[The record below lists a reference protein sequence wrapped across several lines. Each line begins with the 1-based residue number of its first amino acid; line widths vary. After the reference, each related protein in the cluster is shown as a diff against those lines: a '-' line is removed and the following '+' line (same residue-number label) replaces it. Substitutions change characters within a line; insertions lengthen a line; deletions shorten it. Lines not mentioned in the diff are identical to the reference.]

1 MDENGKVILNLDGVT
16 KVYGSGEFAV
26 TALKDANFKVLG
38 GEIVAVMGPSGS
50 GKTTLLTI
58 AGALLRPTMGNV
70 SICGI
75 DVTRLNE
82 SRLAAIRRE
91 LIGFVYQSFNLLEAL
106 TALENVRI
114 VLQERG
120 NHSRAHA
127 GERARAILEVFG
139 LSHRMNSLPKKMSDG
154 EKQRVAIARALA
166 KDPELIL
173 ADEPTAN
180 LDAKRG
186 HEVMELLQEKALELH
201 KAVVV
206 VSHDNRIREFAHRI
220 VWLED
225 GRLHDHHPEDH
236 RFV

>member
-1 MDENGKVILNLDGVT
+1 VSEQQRILSLHEVT
-16 KVYGSGEFAV
+16 KVYGSGDLAV
-26 TALKDANFKVLG
+26 SALKDASFTVHG

-58 AGALLRPTMGNV
+58 AGALLRPTRGKV
-70 SICGI
+70 HICGI
-75 DVTRLNE
+75 DVTSMKE
-82 SRLAAIRRE
+82 SKLAAIRRE
-91 LIGFVYQSFNLLEAL
+91 KIGFVYQSFNLLEAL
-106 TALENVRI
+106 TALENVRV
-114 VLQERG
+114 VLQ
-120 NHSRAHA
+120 NHSRNGKADA
-127 GERARAILEVFG
+127 MLRAREMLETFG
-139 LSHRMNSLPKKMSDG
+139 LNHRINSLPKKMSDG

-186 HEVMELLQEKALELH
+186 HEVMGLLRQKALELN

-225 GRLHDHHPEDH
+225 GRLHEHHPED